1 MLGHARRNAAGFGA
15 AGFARVRVVEVRADR
30 VVQLVEFFLAGWADA
45 DDHGC
50 VRRFRVVRSRRATV
64 AIAMPAGEP
73 AAARPGYARAV
84 SPFCPTLDMTGT
96 GVSGWRRPGLPDTGP
111 AVTLATFPH
120 LGQAPAPPSKEKRQP
135 QKHATSVITGTFF
148 LCAPLPRSGQPVT
161 AADPEPSCTEWA
173 RDVVIQQRRLLLSL
187 RRPALAD
194 YPRMPCDSACE
205 LPEDGHGAVPAVT
218 AAGDDRR
225 RHGYQRGTK
234 RRCRWSR

>member
-1 MLGHARRNAAGFGA
+1 M
-15 AGFARVRVVEVRADR
+15 
-30 VVQLVEFFLAGWADA
+30 
-45 DDHGC
+45 
-50 VRRFRVVRSRRATV
+50 
-64 AIAMPAGEP
+64 I
-73 AAARPGYARAV
+73 
-84 SPFCPTLDMTGT
+84 GT

-161 AADPEPSCTEWA
+161 AAEPEPSCTEWA

-194 YPRMPCDSACE
+194 HPRMPCDSACE
-205 LPEDGHGAVPAVT
+205 AGVKGKGKCGA
-218 AAGDDRR
+218 RQ
-225 RHGYQRGTK
+225 GYSLKATDVRAPLTGFWVERYITQVMNH
-234 RRCRWSR
+234 